1 MDCSFNMIQFKT
13 FQMVKKISA
22 SIMQCIDI
30 AMFTGG
36 HAKARVASL
45 ETTEG
50 CPIAPG
56 SSLQKVTPLPLLQA
70 LSIIEGPLRLA
81 MCYPKLDAH
90 IKKFFVVQLKI

>member
-1 MDCSFNMIQFKT
+1 MSAILVAFSLGQEALKHRPYISKNL

-22 SIMQCIDI
+22 SILQCIDI

-56 SSLQKVTPLPLLQA
+56 SSLQKVSYCA
-70 LSIIEGPLRLA
+70 KLSI
-81 MCYPKLDAH
+81 KD
-90 IKKFFVVQLKI
+90 

>member
-1 MDCSFNMIQFKT
+1 MIQFKT

-56 SSLQKVTPLPLLQA
+56 SSLQKVSYCA
-70 LSIIEGPLRLA
+70 KLSI
-81 MCYPKLDAH
+81 KD
-90 IKKFFVVQLKI
+90 

>member
-1 MDCSFNMIQFKT
+1 LNLPEIPKNTNFLKT
-13 FQMVKKISA
+13 FLQMVKKIQA

-56 SSLQKVTPLPLLQA
+56 SSLQKVRTLFHFN
-70 LSIIEGPLRLA
+70 LSKPVET
-81 MCYPKLDAH
+81 K
-90 IKKFFVVQLKI
+90 

>member
-1 MDCSFNMIQFKT
+1 
-13 FQMVKKISA
+13 MVKKISA
-22 SIMQCIDI
+22 SILQCIDI

-56 SSLQKVTPLPLLQA
+56 SSLQKVQNCNVIL
-70 LSIIEGPLRLA
+70 
-81 MCYPKLDAH
+81 
-90 IKKFFVVQLKI
+90 F

>member
-1 MDCSFNMIQFKT
+1 
-13 FQMVKKISA
+13 MVKKISA
-22 SIMQCIDI
+22 SILQCIDI

-56 SSLQKVTPLPLLQA
+56 SSLQKVSYGQVVYQGLKNQTFGASHLPNPF
-70 LSIIEGPLRLA
+70 SRRKP
-81 MCYPKLDAH
+81 
-90 IKKFFVVQLKI
+90 F